1 MARMDTR
8 QRSRSD
14 AYAVL
19 GPDLMEALEDH
30 QLTVVAQD
38 SWERLTDALQEMAE
52 HYADW
57 QAGHHGAKTA
67 METMGQVLAEVE
79 DLWEEDS

>member
-1 MARMDTR
+1 MSVRPEANR
-8 QRSRSD
+8 D

-19 GPDLMEALEDH
+19 GPELMEDLGDH
-30 QLTVVAQD
+30 QLMVVARD
-38 SWERLTDALQEMAE
+38 TWERLTDALQEMAE